1 MNNQTKRVYKAVI
14 AFFPIVFAAMMW
26 PIHPLFSLIHP
37 MVLGLPF
44 SLIYLI
50 LLIAVS
56 FLALLGLYLWE
67 NRQDET
73 P

>member
-1 MNNQTKRVYKAVI
+1 
-14 AFFPIVFAAMMW
+14 
-26 PIHPLFSLIHP
+26 

-44 SLIYLI
+44 SLVYLI

-67 NRQDET
+67 NRQDDT
-73 P
+73 T